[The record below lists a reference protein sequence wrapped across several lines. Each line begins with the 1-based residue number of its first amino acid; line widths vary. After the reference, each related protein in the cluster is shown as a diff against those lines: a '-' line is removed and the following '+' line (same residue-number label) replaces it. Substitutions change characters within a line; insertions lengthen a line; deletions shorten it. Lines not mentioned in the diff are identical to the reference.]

1 MSNLLEGFEKNKFFQ
16 NYIKEIEK
24 KKDSISISGLS
35 NMGKIHFLA
44 NTIVNTKNPILLIT
58 YNEIQAKQIV
68 KNMKTFLPEDT
79 IAFFPTR
86 EILTYDYIAESQD
99 LPYERIEVLKNIK
112 NNKYRII
119 VTTIEA
125 LMQKMVSPEA
135 LYTNI
140 VEFKVGEEPSII
152 ENKEIK
158 EKVKEKEKVKIDFEE
173 TKRKLIH
180 LGYKRTDLIEG
191 KGQFTVKGGII
202 DVAED
207 NKKGIRIEFWG
218 DEVDSIREFDILS
231 QRSTKTLETYEL
243 LPAHEFILE
252 DELENI
258 CE

>member
-35 NMGKIHFLA
+35 NMGKIHFIA

-58 YNEIQAKQIV
+58 YNEMQAKEIV
-68 KNMKTFLPEDT
+68 KNMKAFIPEET

-99 LPYERIEVLKNIK
+99 LPFERIEVLNNIR
-112 NNKYRII
+112 NNQYNII

-125 LMQKMVSPEA
+125 LMQKMVSPET
-135 LYTNI
+135 LYSNI
-140 VEFKVGEEPSII
+140 VEFKVGQEPNCI
-152 ENKEIK
+152 ENKE
-158 EKVKEKEKVKIDFEE
+158 KVNIDFEE
-173 TKRKLIH
+173 TKRKLIL
-180 LGYKRTDLIEG
+180 LGYNRTDLIEG

-202 DVAED
+202 DVAIN

-218 DEVDSIREFDILS
+218 DEIDSIREFDILS
-231 QRSTKTLETYEL
+231 QRSTKTLDKFEL

-252 DELENI
+252 DEV
-258 CE
+258 